1 MRIVR
6 DEALIKRRGRI
17 GQWTSLGA
25 LAVLGVGMYLSFQQR
40 TDLFP
45 YSIGALIL
53 GFTMTQIGMYFSTR
67 FGRSPRPDEKLDAA
81 LKGLPGDATLYH
93 YAGPASHLLVGP
105 MGVWALVPFHQR
117 GRLTYDGKRWR
128 LRGGGF
134 MQSYMALFGQEGL
147 GRPDVEA
154 ASQTEAVS
162 KFLGKAMEPSLVPP
176 IKAALVFTHDQL
188 EIDAEGAPL
197 PALPIKKLKDFMR
210 QQTKMGALASDK
222 VARVNAVL
230 AHDDKD

>member
-1 MRIVR
+1 MQIVK

-25 LAVLGVGMYLSFQQR
+25 LGVLGIGMYLSFQQR

-93 YAGPASHLLVGP
+93 YSAPAPHLLVGP
-105 MGVWALVPFHQR
+105 MGIWALIPYHQR
-117 GRLTYDGKRWR
+117 GKLTHDGKRWR

-134 MQSYMALFGQEGL
+134 MQGYMTLFGQEGL
-147 GRPDVEA
+147 GRPDAEA
-154 ASQTEAVS
+154 ATQVDGVQ
-162 KFLGKAMEPSLVPP
+162 KFLTKKMDPGLVPTVR
-176 IKAALVFTHDQL
+176 AVLVFTHDEVQ
-188 EIDAEGAPL
+188 IDATNTPI
-197 PALPIKKLKDFMR
+197 PALQIKKLKDFMR
-210 QQTKMGALASDK
+210 QQIKAGALGPVA
-222 VARVNAVL
+222 VARVNTTLSGVQA
-230 AHDDKD
+230 D